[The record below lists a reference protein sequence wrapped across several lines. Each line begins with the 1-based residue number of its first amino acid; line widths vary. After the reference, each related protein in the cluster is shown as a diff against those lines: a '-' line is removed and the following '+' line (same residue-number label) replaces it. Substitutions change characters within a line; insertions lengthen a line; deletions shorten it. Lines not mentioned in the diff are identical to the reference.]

1 MKKRQKSIIAIAL
14 TTMMTMNQFAIPMF
28 AQESDVENSV
38 DTTTE
43 TNEMDTGTDSSQE
56 DVQIQEETNQI
67 LEEEK
72 NTDNKVYVYYDTENE
87 KLTSESLIIASNQT
101 TLKTS
106 SSEETENSVAEV
118 TMNGTIA
125 YYDTLNEAFDTV
137 SDVGGTATITLL
149 KDAQLNGSVV
159 AGKSINGNIIFIG
172 GDYTISG
179 NKFGINIGGNLTI
192 ESGNFTSNI
201 PLVIF
206 GTLNINGGTFNN
218 ALISQTGGNINV
230 YNGNITNRLQMRG
243 GIANIYGGDL
253 YYIVNSN
260 QSGTINVHGG
270 TIHNVAGKVNYHIN
284 NITLDKDS
292 VSLAPNTTVTLKATI
307 YPVISAPYPILW
319 ESSKLEVATV
329 KNGTVTA
336 VAPGEAMITV
346 SVEGKEAT
354 CKVTVTKGTQISPDT
369 SKLVEKYRDNDS
381 LALKYEASDD
391 ENINNLQFAYTEGEN
406 ASLPSNNEWKNVT
419 SEGMISIGNLD
430 GATPYTIFLRFAE
443 TEYYSASDVVSKV
456 FYTKCSG
463 VNAQIN
469 YWDEKLT
476 GLLSN
481 KEYYINLTGTAIETI
496 TSDDK
501 GSIVINENWMGKTI
515 YISLKSKPGSQ
526 YTEVSI
532 PSRPDTP
539 TTLKGEITEKNDCKI
554 TGLEDNIFYEISSNN
569 GQTWNDVNVENG
581 GITGLSLGTYQVRV
595 KASDKSFAS
604 LPATVTIEKSDSSIA
619 FKEDFNLNKTYD
631 EKQVTIDVNEDVV
644 TTGSTGNISFVYEEN
659 VNGTW
664 QKLSSAPT
672 SAGTYRV
679 TANLDGD
686 TNFNSASSQPLEFT
700 ISKADSSVG
709 FTTDSLDKTYDGNS
723 IFVGTKQS
731 GSSNVAT
738 KTWYELDKDG
748 TWRELEEAPTNAGS
762 YKVVATVK
770 GNDNYNGAEAEMTFV
785 IRKAKP
791 SYTLPTDLVIKQGD
805 ALSTVS
811 LPKGF
816 TWIDDTQTADALGTH
831 AFKAVFTPE
840 DTTNYETAK
849 VEIRVEVV
857 PAISQVDKAPV
868 IHAEDKTLTVG
879 DTFDA
884 MKGVTATDAEDGDLT
899 DKIVITKNTVDT
911 SKAGKYTV
919 VYEVTDSHG
928 TRVVR
933 TIYVTVQ
940 QKTADTNKKDSNKD
954 SAKDT
959 AQTSTQT
966 NVMTWTVLGIA
977 SLGALLAV
985 LFKRKH

>member
-149 KDAQLNGSVV
+149 KDTQLNGSVV

-816 TWIDDTQTADALGTH
+816 TWIDDTQTANVLGTH
-831 AFKAVFTPE
+831 AFKTVFTPA
-840 DTTNYETAK
+840 DTTNYETVE

-857 PAISQVDKAPV
+857 SAISQVDKAPV
-868 IHAEDKTLTVG
+868 IHVEDKTLTVG

-940 QKTADTNKKDSNKD
+940 QKTANTNKKDSK
-954 SAKDT
+954 KDT

-966 NVMTWTVLGIA
+966 NVMAWTILGIV
-977 SLGALLAV
+977 SLGALLVA
-985 LFKRKH
+985 LFKRKHQ

>member
-816 TWIDDTQTADALGTH
+816 TWIDDTQTANVLGTH
-831 AFKAVFTPE
+831 AFKTVFTPA
-840 DTTNYETAK
+840 DTTNYETVE

-857 PAISQVDKAPV
+857 SAISQVDKAPV
-868 IHAEDKTLTVG
+868 IHVEDKTLTVG

-940 QKTADTNKKDSNKD
+940 QKTTDTDKEDSNKN
-954 SAKDT
+954 STKDT

-966 NVMTWTVLGIA
+966 NVMAWSVLGIA

>member
-137 SDVGGTATITLL
+137 SDVGGTATIPLL

-816 TWIDDTQTADALGTH
+816 TWIDDTQTANVLGTH
-831 AFKAVFTPE
+831 AFKTVFTPA
-840 DTTNYETAK
+840 DTTNYETVE

-857 PAISQVDKAPV
+857 SAISQVDKAPV
-868 IHAEDKTLTVG
+868 IHVEDKTLTVG

-928 TRVVR
+928 
-933 TIYVTVQ
+933 
-940 QKTADTNKKDSNKD
+940 NPCC
-954 SAKDT
+954 
-959 AQTSTQT
+959 
-966 NVMTWTVLGIA
+966 
-977 SLGALLAV
+977 
-985 LFKRKH
+985 

>member
-1 MKKRQKSIIAIAL
+1 MKKSQKSITAIAL
-14 TTMMTMNQFAIPMF
+14 TTMMTMNQFAIPAF

-87 KLTSESLIIASNQT
+87 KLTSESPIIASNQT

-118 TMNGTIA
+118 TMNGTTA

-149 KDAQLNGSVV
+149 KDAQLNGSAV
-159 AGKSINGNIIFIG
+159 AGKSINGNITFIG

-336 VAPGEAMITV
+336 VAPGEATITV
-346 SVEGKEAT
+346 SVGGKEAT

-391 ENINNLQFAYTEGEN
+391 ENINNIQFAYTEGEN

-456 FYTKCSG
+456 FYTKYSG

-526 YTEVSI
+526 YTEMSI

-539 TTLKGEITEKNDCKI
+539 TKLKGEITGKNDCKI

-569 GQTWNDVNVENG
+569 GQTWNDANVESG
-581 GITGLSLGTYQVRV
+581 EITGLSLGTYQVRV

-604 LPATVTIEKSDSSIA
+604 LPATVTIEKADSSIA

-644 TTGSTGNISFVYEEN
+644 TTGSTGNVSFIYEKK

-664 QKLSSAPT
+664 QTLSSAPT
-672 SAGTYRV
+672 GAGTYRV
-679 TANLDGD
+679 TASLDGD

-738 KTWYELDKDG
+738 KTWYELDKNG

-770 GNDNYNGAEAEMTFV
+770 GNDNYNGAEAEMTFA

-816 TWIDDTQTADALGTH
+816 TWIDDTQTANVLGTH
-831 AFKAVFTPE
+831 AFKAVFTPA
-840 DTTNYETAK
+840 DTTNYET
-849 VEIRVEVV
+849 VEIEIRVEVV

-868 IHAEDKTLTVG
+868 IHVEDKTLTVG

-884 MKGVTATDAEDGDLT
+884 MKGVTATDAEDGNLT

-940 QKTADTNKKDSNKD
+940 QKTADTNKKDSK
-954 SAKDT
+954 KDT

-966 NVMTWTVLGIA
+966 NVMAWTILGIV
-977 SLGALLAV
+977 SLGVLLVA
-985 LFKRKH
+985 LFKRKHQ

>member
-284 NITLDKDS
+284 NITLDKNS

-816 TWIDDTQTADALGTH
+816 TWIDDTQTANVLGTH
-831 AFKAVFTPE
+831 AFKTVFTPA
-840 DTTNYETAK
+840 DTTNYETVE

-857 PAISQVDKAPV
+857 SAISQVDKAPV
-868 IHAEDKTLTVG
+868 IHVEDKTLTVG

-940 QKTADTNKKDSNKD
+940 QKTANTNKKDSK
-954 SAKDT
+954 KDT

-966 NVMTWTVLGIA
+966 NVMAWTILGIV
-977 SLGALLAV
+977 SLGALLVA
-985 LFKRKH
+985 LFKRKHQ

>member
-106 SSEETENSVAEV
+106 SSEEIENSVAEV

-631 EKQVTIDVNEDVV
+631 
-644 TTGSTGNISFVYEEN
+644 
-659 VNGTW
+659 
-664 QKLSSAPT
+664 
-672 SAGTYRV
+672 
-679 TANLDGD
+679 
-686 TNFNSASSQPLEFT
+686 
-700 ISKADSSVG
+700 
-709 FTTDSLDKTYDGNS
+709 GNS

-816 TWIDDTQTADALGTH
+816 TWIDDTQTANVLGTH
-831 AFKAVFTPE
+831 AFKTVFTPA
-840 DTTNYETAK
+840 DTTNYETVE

-857 PAISQVDKAPV
+857 SAISQVDKAPV
-868 IHAEDKTLTVG
+868 IHVEDKTLTVG

-940 QKTADTNKKDSNKD
+940 QKTANTNKKDSK
-954 SAKDT
+954 KDT

-966 NVMTWTVLGIA
+966 NVMAWTILGIV
-977 SLGALLAV
+977 SLGALLVA
-985 LFKRKH
+985 LFKRKHQ

>member
-526 YTEVSI
+526 YTEVSF

-816 TWIDDTQTADALGTH
+816 TWIDDTQTANVLGTH
-831 AFKAVFTPE
+831 AFKTVFTPA
-840 DTTNYETAK
+840 DTTNYETVE

-857 PAISQVDKAPV
+857 SAISQVDKAPV
-868 IHAEDKTLTVG
+868 IHVEDKTLTVG

-940 QKTADTNKKDSNKD
+940 QKTANTNKKDSK
-954 SAKDT
+954 KDT

-966 NVMTWTVLGIA
+966 NVMAWTILGIV
-977 SLGALLAV
+977 SLGALLVA
-985 LFKRKH
+985 LFKRKHQ

>member
-463 VNAQIN
+463 VNAQFN

-816 TWIDDTQTADALGTH
+816 TWIDDTQTANVLGTH
-831 AFKAVFTPE
+831 AFKTVFTPA
-840 DTTNYETAK
+840 DTTNYETVE

-857 PAISQVDKAPV
+857 SAISQVDKAPV
-868 IHAEDKTLTVG
+868 IHVEDKTLTVG

-940 QKTADTNKKDSNKD
+940 QKTANTNKKDSK
-954 SAKDT
+954 KDT

-966 NVMTWTVLGIA
+966 NVMAWTILGIV
-977 SLGALLAV
+977 SLGALLVA
-985 LFKRKH
+985 LFKRKHQ

>member
-336 VAPGEAMITV
+336 VAPGEAMITI

-816 TWIDDTQTADALGTH
+816 TWIDDTQTANVLGTH
-831 AFKAVFTPE
+831 AFKTVFTPA
-840 DTTNYETAK
+840 DTTNYETVE

-857 PAISQVDKAPV
+857 SAISQVDKAPV
-868 IHAEDKTLTVG
+868 IHVEDKTLTVG

-940 QKTADTNKKDSNKD
+940 QKTANTNKKDSK
-954 SAKDT
+954 KDT

-966 NVMTWTVLGIA
+966 NVMAWTILGIV
-977 SLGALLAV
+977 SLGALLVA
-985 LFKRKH
+985 LFKRKHQ

>member
-816 TWIDDTQTADALGTH
+816 TWIDDTQTANVLGTH
-831 AFKAVFTPE
+831 AFKTVFTPA
-840 DTTNYETAK
+840 DTTNYETVE

-857 PAISQVDKAPV
+857 SAISQVDKAPF
-868 IHAEDKTLTVG
+868 IHVEDKTLTVG

-940 QKTADTNKKDSNKD
+940 QKTANTNKKDSK
-954 SAKDT
+954 KDT

-966 NVMTWTVLGIA
+966 NVMAWTILGIV
-977 SLGALLAV
+977 SLGALLVA
-985 LFKRKH
+985 LFKRKHQ

>member
-118 TMNGTIA
+118 TMNWTIA

-816 TWIDDTQTADALGTH
+816 TWIDDTQTAKVLGTH
-831 AFKAVFTPE
+831 AFKTVFTPA
-840 DTTNYETAK
+840 DTTNYETVE

-857 PAISQVDKAPV
+857 SAISQVDKAPV
-868 IHAEDKTLTVG
+868 IHVEDKTLTVG

-940 QKTADTNKKDSNKD
+940 QKTANTNKKDSK
-954 SAKDT
+954 KDT

-966 NVMTWTVLGIA
+966 NVMAWTILGIV
-977 SLGALLAV
+977 SLGALLVA
-985 LFKRKH
+985 LFKRKHQ

>member
-391 ENINNLQFAYTEGEN
+391 ENINNLQSAYTEGEN

-816 TWIDDTQTADALGTH
+816 TWIDDTQTANVLGTH
-831 AFKAVFTPE
+831 AFKTVFTPA
-840 DTTNYETAK
+840 DTTNYETVE

-857 PAISQVDKAPV
+857 SAISQVDKAPV
-868 IHAEDKTLTVG
+868 IHVEDKTLTVG

-940 QKTADTNKKDSNKD
+940 QKTANTNKKDSK
-954 SAKDT
+954 KDT

-966 NVMTWTVLGIA
+966 NVMAWTILGIV
-977 SLGALLAV
+977 SLGALLVA
-985 LFKRKH
+985 LFKRKHQ

>member
-218 ALISQTGGNINV
+218 ALISQTGGN
-230 YNGNITNRLQMRG
+230 
-243 GIANIYGGDL
+243 
-253 YYIVNSN
+253 
-260 QSGTINVHGG
+260 INVHGG

-816 TWIDDTQTADALGTH
+816 TWIDDTQTANVLGTH
-831 AFKAVFTPE
+831 AFKTVFTPA
-840 DTTNYETAK
+840 DTTNYETVE

-857 PAISQVDKAPV
+857 SAISQVDKAPV
-868 IHAEDKTLTVG
+868 IHVEDKTLTVG

-940 QKTADTNKKDSNKD
+940 QKTANTNKKDSK
-954 SAKDT
+954 KDT

-966 NVMTWTVLGIA
+966 NVMAWTILGIV
-977 SLGALLAV
+977 SLGALLVA
-985 LFKRKH
+985 LFKRKHQ

>member
-770 GNDNYNGAEAEMTFV
+770 GNDNYNEAEAEMTFV

-816 TWIDDTQTADALGTH
+816 TWIDDTQTANVLGTH
-831 AFKAVFTPE
+831 AFKTVFTPA
-840 DTTNYETAK
+840 DTTNYETVE

-857 PAISQVDKAPV
+857 SAISQVDKAPV
-868 IHAEDKTLTVG
+868 IHVEDKTLTVG

-940 QKTADTNKKDSNKD
+940 QKTANTNKKDSK
-954 SAKDT
+954 KDT

-966 NVMTWTVLGIA
+966 NVMAWTILGIV
-977 SLGALLAV
+977 SLGALLVA
-985 LFKRKH
+985 LFKRKHQ

>member
-28 AQESDVENSV
+28 AQKSDVENSV

-72 NTDNKVYVYYDTENE
+72 NTDNKVYVYYNTENE

-149 KDAQLNGSVV
+149 KDAQLNGSAV
-159 AGKSINGNIIFIG
+159 AGKSINGNITFIG

-456 FYTKCSG
+456 FYTKYSG

-532 PSRPDTP
+532 PSRPDKP
-539 TTLKGEITEKNDCKI
+539 TTLKGEITGKNDCKI

-581 GITGLSLGTYQVRV
+581 EITGLSLGTYQVRV

-619 FKEDFNLNKTYD
+619 FKEDFNLKKTYD

-816 TWIDDTQTADALGTH
+816 TWIDDTQTANVLGTH
-831 AFKAVFTPE
+831 AFKTVFTPA
-840 DTTNYETAK
+840 DTTNYETVE

-857 PAISQVDKAPV
+857 SAISQVDKAPV
-868 IHAEDKTLTVG
+868 IHVEDKTLTVG

-940 QKTADTNKKDSNKD
+940 QKTANTNKKDSK
-954 SAKDT
+954 KDT

-966 NVMTWTVLGIA
+966 NVMAWTILGIV
-977 SLGALLAV
+977 SLGALLVA
-985 LFKRKH
+985 LFKRKHQ

>member
-106 SSEETENSVAEV
+106 SPEETENSVAEV

-816 TWIDDTQTADALGTH
+816 TWIDDTQTANVLGTH
-831 AFKAVFTPE
+831 AFKTVFTPA
-840 DTTNYETAK
+840 DTTNYETVE

-857 PAISQVDKAPV
+857 SAISQVDKAPV
-868 IHAEDKTLTVG
+868 IHVEDKTLTVG

-940 QKTADTNKKDSNKD
+940 QKTANTNKKDSK
-954 SAKDT
+954 KDT

-966 NVMTWTVLGIA
+966 NVMAWTILGIV
-977 SLGALLAV
+977 SLGALLVA
-985 LFKRKH
+985 LFKRKHQ

>member
-346 SVEGKEAT
+346 SVEGKEAI

-816 TWIDDTQTADALGTH
+816 TWIDDTQTANVLGTH
-831 AFKAVFTPE
+831 AFKTVFTPA
-840 DTTNYETAK
+840 DTTNYETVE

-857 PAISQVDKAPV
+857 SAISQVDKAPV
-868 IHAEDKTLTVG
+868 IHVEDKTLTVG

-940 QKTADTNKKDSNKD
+940 QKTANTNKKDSK
-954 SAKDT
+954 KDT

-966 NVMTWTVLGIA
+966 NVMAWTILGIV
-977 SLGALLAV
+977 SLGALLVA
-985 LFKRKH
+985 LFKRKHQ

>member
-816 TWIDDTQTADALGTH
+816 TWIDDTQTANVLGTH
-831 AFKAVFTPE
+831 AFKTVFTPA
-840 DTTNYETAK
+840 DTTNYETVE

-857 PAISQVDKAPV
+857 SAISQVDKAPV
-868 IHAEDKTLTVG
+868 IHVEDKTLTVG

-928 TRVVR
+928 
-933 TIYVTVQ
+933 
-940 QKTADTNKKDSNKD
+940 NPCC
-954 SAKDT
+954 
-959 AQTSTQT
+959 
-966 NVMTWTVLGIA
+966 
-977 SLGALLAV
+977 
-985 LFKRKH
+985 

>member
-307 YPVISAPYPILW
+307 SPVISAPYPILW

-816 TWIDDTQTADALGTH
+816 TWIDDTQTANVLGTH
-831 AFKAVFTPE
+831 AFKTVFTPA
-840 DTTNYETAK
+840 DTTNYETVE

-857 PAISQVDKAPV
+857 LAISQVDKAPV
-868 IHAEDKTLTVG
+868 IHVEDKTLTVG

-940 QKTADTNKKDSNKD
+940 QKTANTNKKDSK
-954 SAKDT
+954 KDT

-966 NVMTWTVLGIA
+966 NVMAWTILGIV
-977 SLGALLAV
+977 SLGALLVA
-985 LFKRKH
+985 LFKRKHQ

>member
-539 TTLKGEITEKNDCKI
+539 TTLKAEITEKNDCKI

-816 TWIDDTQTADALGTH
+816 TWIDDTQTANVLGTH
-831 AFKAVFTPE
+831 AFKTVFTPA
-840 DTTNYETAK
+840 DTTNYETVE

-857 PAISQVDKAPV
+857 SAISQVDKAPV
-868 IHAEDKTLTVG
+868 IHVEDKTLTVG

-940 QKTADTNKKDSNKD
+940 QKTANTNKKDSK
-954 SAKDT
+954 KDT

-966 NVMTWTVLGIA
+966 NVMAWTILGIV
-977 SLGALLAV
+977 SLGALLVA
-985 LFKRKH
+985 LFKRKHQ

>member
-354 CKVTVTKGTQISPDT
+354 CKITVTKGTQISPDT

-816 TWIDDTQTADALGTH
+816 TWIDDTQTANVLGTH
-831 AFKAVFTPE
+831 AFKTVFTPA
-840 DTTNYETAK
+840 DTTNYETVE

-857 PAISQVDKAPV
+857 SAISQVDKAPV
-868 IHAEDKTLTVG
+868 IHVEDKTLTVG

-940 QKTADTNKKDSNKD
+940 QKTANTNKKDSK
-954 SAKDT
+954 KDT

-966 NVMTWTVLGIA
+966 NVMAWTILGIV
-977 SLGALLAV
+977 SLGALLVA
-985 LFKRKH
+985 LFKRKHQ

>member
-106 SSEETENSVAEV
+106 SSEETEKSVAEV

-644 TTGSTGNISFVYEEN
+644 TTGSTGNISFVYEEK

-816 TWIDDTQTADALGTH
+816 TWIDDTQTANVLGTH
-831 AFKAVFTPE
+831 AFKTVFTPA
-840 DTTNYETAK
+840 DTTNYETVE

-857 PAISQVDKAPV
+857 SAISQVDKAPV
-868 IHAEDKTLTVG
+868 IHVEDKTLTVG

-940 QKTADTNKKDSNKD
+940 QKTANTNKKDSK
-954 SAKDT
+954 KDT

-966 NVMTWTVLGIA
+966 NVMAWTILGIV
-977 SLGALLAV
+977 SLGALLVA
-985 LFKRKH
+985 LFKRKHQ

>member
-816 TWIDDTQTADALGTH
+816 TWIDDTQTANVLGTH
-831 AFKAVFTPE
+831 AFKTVFTPA
-840 DTTNYETAK
+840 DTTNYETVE

-857 PAISQVDKAPV
+857 SAISQVDKAPV
-868 IHAEDKTLTVG
+868 IHVEDKTLTVG

-940 QKTADTNKKDSNKD
+940 QKTANTNKKDSK
-954 SAKDT
+954 KDT

-966 NVMTWTVLGIA
+966 NVMAWTILGIV
-977 SLGALLAV
+977 SLGALLVA
-985 LFKRKH
+985 LFKRKHQ

>member
-463 VNAQIN
+463 V
-469 YWDEKLT
+469 
-476 GLLSN
+476 
-481 KEYYINLTGTAIETI
+481 
-496 TSDDK
+496 
-501 GSIVINENWMGKTI
+501 
-515 YISLKSKPGSQ
+515 
-526 YTEVSI
+526 
-532 PSRPDTP
+532 
-539 TTLKGEITEKNDCKI
+539 
-554 TGLEDNIFYEISSNN
+554 
-569 GQTWNDVNVENG
+569 
-581 GITGLSLGTYQVRV
+581 
-595 KASDKSFAS
+595 
-604 LPATVTIEKSDSSIA
+604 
-619 FKEDFNLNKTYD
+619 
-631 EKQVTIDVNEDVV
+631 
-644 TTGSTGNISFVYEEN
+644 
-659 VNGTW
+659 
-664 QKLSSAPT
+664 
-672 SAGTYRV
+672 
-679 TANLDGD
+679 
-686 TNFNSASSQPLEFT
+686 
-700 ISKADSSVG
+700 
-709 FTTDSLDKTYDGNS
+709 
-723 IFVGTKQS
+723 
-731 GSSNVAT
+731 
-738 KTWYELDKDG
+738 
-748 TWRELEEAPTNAGS
+748 
-762 YKVVATVK
+762 
-770 GNDNYNGAEAEMTFV
+770 
-785 IRKAKP
+785 
-791 SYTLPTDLVIKQGD
+791 
-805 ALSTVS
+805 
-811 LPKGF
+811 
-816 TWIDDTQTADALGTH
+816 
-831 AFKAVFTPE
+831 
-840 DTTNYETAK
+840 
-849 VEIRVEVV
+849 
-857 PAISQVDKAPV
+857 
-868 IHAEDKTLTVG
+868 
-879 DTFDA
+879 
-884 MKGVTATDAEDGDLT
+884 
-899 DKIVITKNTVDT
+899 
-911 SKAGKYTV
+911 
-919 VYEVTDSHG
+919 
-928 TRVVR
+928 
-933 TIYVTVQ
+933 
-940 QKTADTNKKDSNKD
+940 
-954 SAKDT
+954 
-959 AQTSTQT
+959 
-966 NVMTWTVLGIA
+966 
-977 SLGALLAV
+977 
-985 LFKRKH
+985 

>member
-106 SSEETENSVAEV
+106 SSEETEKSVAEV

-230 YNGNITNRLQMRG
+230 YNGDITNRLQMRG

-644 TTGSTGNISFVYEEN
+644 TTGSTGNISFVYEEK

-816 TWIDDTQTADALGTH
+816 TWIDDTQTANVLGTH
-831 AFKAVFTPE
+831 AFKTVFTPA
-840 DTTNYETAK
+840 DTTNYETVE

-857 PAISQVDKAPV
+857 SAISQVDKAPV
-868 IHAEDKTLTVG
+868 IHVEDKTLTVG

-940 QKTADTNKKDSNKD
+940 QKTANTNKKDSK
-954 SAKDT
+954 KDT

-966 NVMTWTVLGIA
+966 NVMAWTILGIV
-977 SLGALLAV
+977 SLGALLVA
-985 LFKRKH
+985 LFKRKHQ